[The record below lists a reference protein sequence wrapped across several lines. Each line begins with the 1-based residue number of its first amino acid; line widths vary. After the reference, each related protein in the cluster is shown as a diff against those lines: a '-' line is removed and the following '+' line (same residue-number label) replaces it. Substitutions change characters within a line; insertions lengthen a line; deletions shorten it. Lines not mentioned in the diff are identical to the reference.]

1 MPYYSPIA
9 LNIFQLLIKKTKV
22 ELGAFFNNAFIN
34 VLSTPY
40 QCFIKASST
49 PQARKNRLEA
59 NVYKKGNLVSQ
70 VK

>member
-34 VLSTPY
+34 VLSTP
-40 QCFIKASST
+40 
-49 PQARKNRLEA
+49 QARKNRLEA